1 MKGSEQTLK
10 EVTRDKREERGIQ
23 EKKRGQKGCEQG
35 VEYMEKQTKGKRA
48 KGDEQGGKECEDGAS
63 LGSNRMLR
71 GVQGRER
78 AVQY

>member
-35 VEYMEKQTKGKRA
+35 VEYMEK
-48 KGDEQGGKECEDGAS
+48 
-63 LGSNRMLR
+63 
-71 GVQGRER
+71 
-78 AVQY
+78 